1 MFGVLPALHLSRTN
15 HLQAMGSRGS
25 GPAAASRAIRAAL
38 VVGQLVLATVL
49 LVGAGLLTHSFIK
62 LSTFDKGYDPANVLA
77 FNLLFP
83 DQYSTARKAE
93 TIETLL
99 ARFRANPSVAGRGLR
114 AARAADW
121 RGALHRHVRAAGPDA
136 GGDARRSRGRAFDP

>member
-1 MFGVLPALHLSRTN
+1 MFGILPALHLSRTN
-15 HLQAMGSRGS
+15 HLHAMGSRGS
-25 GPAAASRAIRAAL
+25 GSGRGESRIRAVL

-49 LVGAGLLTHSFIK
+49 LVGAGLLAHSFIK

-83 DQYSTARKAE
+83 DQYSIARKAE

-99 ARFRANPSVAGRGLR
+99 TRIPREPECAGRR
-114 AARAADW
+114 ASRAT
-121 RGALHRHVRAAGPDA
+121 GC
-136 GGDARRSRGRAFDP
+136 

>member
-1 MFGVLPALHLSRTN
+1 M
-15 HLQAMGSRGS
+15 
-25 GPAAASRAIRAAL
+25 
-38 VVGQLVLATVL
+38 ATVL
-49 LVGAGLLTHSFIK
+49 LVGAGLLIHSFVK

-99 ARFRANPSVAGRGLR
+99 ARLRANPGRAGGGIR
-114 AARAADW
+114 APRAADR
-121 RGALHRHVRAAGPDA
+121 RGAHVGTFVPPGQRW
-136 GGDARRSRGRAFDP
+136 RR